1 MATRK
6 KKVARKSTKARKGAK
21 KKVVPK
27 CKVAKK
33 KGRKTRASIV
43 RPPQ

>member
-6 KKVARKSTKARKGAK
+6 KKVARKSTKAPKAGK
-21 KKVVPK
+21 KKVAK
-27 CKVAKK
+27 RKVAKK
-33 KGRKTRASIV
+33 KGRKTRASVV

>member
-6 KKVARKSTKARKGAK
+6 KKVARKSTKAKRPSPKKAAK
-21 KKVVPK
+21 KVT
-27 CKVAKK
+27 KK
-33 KGRKTRASIV
+33 KTGRKTRASVV